1 MAGRPAK
8 KTIRKI
14 LKPVKIA
21 VPLGLALYF
30 LPYLTLFLIG
40 CGMLDFARNRRW
52 DWPSV
57 SRYFFGNGLLT
68 WALSPVNLFADLI
81 CQRNRCIYRPA
92 DLPEECQAEIRSLIA
107 ALQQNEVVAALK
119 QKMADKKRGMIF
131 FKWYGRN
138 IGNSI
143 RIPEFDPDFRY
154 VRTIGVSV
162 FNRRESTT
170 VHFGPL
176 RFTLRVLYNLDPS
189 NSENVFIEVMG
200 RKHLWR
206 DDPLFIF
213 DDTLMHRSVND
224 SDDLRYCMFVDV
236 LRPSYAAP
244 IQRALLGAVRLYMLN
259 VRGVF
264 YKNWEPI
271 T

>member
-1 MAGRPAK
+1 
-8 KTIRKI
+8 
-14 LKPVKIA
+14 VKIA
-21 VPLGLALYF
+21 VPVGLLIYL
-30 LPYLTLFLIG
+30 LPVTSLVFIG
-40 CGMLDFARNRRW
+40 CGILDFARNRRR
-52 DWPSV
+52 DWPSIN
-57 SRYFFGNGLLT
+57 RYFFGNGLLT
-68 WALSPVNLFADLI
+68 WALSPLNLFADLI
-81 CQRNRCIYRPA
+81 CKPNRYIYRPT
-92 DLPEECQAEIRSLIA
+92 DLPEDCQAEIRSLVA
-107 ALQQNEVVAALK
+107 ALQKNEVVAALK
-119 QKMADKKRGMIF
+119 QKMTDKKRGMIF

-143 RIPEFDPDFRY
+143 RLPEFERDFKY

-162 FNRRESTT
+162 FNRRESTST
-170 VHFGPL
+170 HFGPL

-189 NSENVFIEVMG
+189 DSDGVFIEVRG
-200 RKHLWR
+200 HKHLWR

-224 SDDLRYCMFVDV
+224 SDDMRYCMFVDI
-236 LRPSYAAP
+236 LRPSHIEP
-244 IQRALLGAVRLYMLN
+244 LQRALLGAVRLFMIN